1 MLSSIAKKIFGT
13 KNERVMKELSKTV
26 ELVNNFGKNIKDR
39 TNIELTERI
48 SELKPLAREEKFSKI
63 MPEVFA
69 IVREI
74 AERALGMRPF
84 DVQIV
89 GAIVL
94 ANGKIAEMKTGEGKT
109 LAAALP
115 LILNAMT
122 GKGAHLVTVN
132 DYLAK
137 RDALWMAP
145 VYLSLSFSV
154 GIIQSDTASYLIK
167 PKSNNINELELV
179 RSSRKDAYSADIT
192 YGTNNEF
199 GFDYL
204 RDNMSFDIDDYVQ
217 RGFYFAV
224 VDEVDSVLIDEART
238 PLIISGP
245 TEDSTEI
252 YYQSDAAIKKLSK
265 DDYEIDEKNKQS
277 TLKESGVEKIERFLK
292 LSNLYDS
299 ENIKWVHAVD
309 NALRAN
315 TLFKNE
321 VDYLIKD
328 GQILIVD
335 EFTGRAL
342 QGRRYSDGLHQALE
356 AKEHVKIQKESQTY
370 ATVTLQNY
378 FRMYKKLSG
387 MTGTADTEAGEFKEI
402 YDLDVVVIPTNKKL
416 IRDDKNDLIFKTG
429 KERNEAVVN
438 EIAAAH
444 KAGQPTLIGTTSV
457 ENSEI
462 FHSMLKS
469 RRLPHVVLNAKHH
482 EQEAKIIENAGR
494 KGVITIAT
502 SMAGRGV
509 DIKLDKDAKK
519 AGGLYI
525 IGTER
530 QESRRVDN
538 QLRGRSG
545 RQGDPGKSRFF
556 LSLDD
561 NLLRIFG
568 SDRIKLIM
576 DKLGTK
582 YGEPIESKMVTRAV
596 ENAQKKVELFHF
608 NQRKHLL
615 EYDDVMNI
623 QREAIYSRRKMI
635 FEGTDLKNHLF
646 EAAKVLLSR
655 LIERFFPEE
664 GSFDDRDIGGLRR
677 EFRRQFHLEIPLDDD
692 EIRNQPDTE
701 LLLNLLYDFVKEQY
715 NQKEELIGEEQARE
729 LERAIM
735 INTLDALW
743 KDHLYQMDGLR
754 DAVGLRGYGQRDPL
768 VEYKK
773 ESYELFQDLIFKIDS
788 NTVGYLFG
796 LKIVVDS
803 DIEEKQKQTTKTT
816 KTKKTKRKKRQKR

>member
-13 KNERVMKELSKTV
+13 KNERVIKELSKTV
-26 ELVNNFGKNIKDR
+26 ELVNSFGQSIKDKA
-39 TNIELTERI
+39 NIELAERI
-48 SELKPLAREEKFSKI
+48 NELKPLAQEEKFSKI

-69 IVREI
+69 IVRET

-84 DVQIV
+84 DVQII
-89 GAIVL
+89 GAVVL

-115 LILNAMT
+115 LVLNAMA

-145 VYLSLSFSV
+145 VYLSLGFSV

-167 PKSNNINELELV
+167 PKSDNINELELV

-277 TLKESGVEKIERFLK
+277 ILKESGVEKIERFLK

-402 YDLDVVVIPTNKKL
+402 YDLDVVVIPTHKKL
-416 IRDDKNDLIFKTG
+416 IRDDRNDLIFKTG
-429 KERNEAVVN
+429 KERNEAVVD

-462 FHSMLKS
+462 FHRMLKS

-482 EQEAKIIENAGR
+482 EQEAKIIENAGK
-494 KGVITIAT
+494 KGTITIAT

-509 DIKLDKDAKK
+509 DIKLDEDAKK

-576 DKLGTK
+576 NKLGTK
-582 YGEPIESKMVTRAV
+582 YGEPIESKMVTKAV
-596 ENAQKKVELFHF
+596 ENAD
-608 NQRKHLL
+608 RK
-615 EYDDVMNI
+615 
-623 QREAIYSRRKMI
+623 S
-635 FEGTDLKNHLF
+635 
-646 EAAKVLLSR
+646 
-655 LIERFFPEE
+655 
-664 GSFDDRDIGGLRR
+664 
-677 EFRRQFHLEIPLDDD
+677 
-692 EIRNQPDTE
+692 
-701 LLLNLLYDFVKEQY
+701 
-715 NQKEELIGEEQARE
+715 
-729 LERAIM
+729 
-735 INTLDALW
+735 
-743 KDHLYQMDGLR
+743 
-754 DAVGLRGYGQRDPL
+754 
-768 VEYKK
+768 
-773 ESYELFQDLIFKIDS
+773 
-788 NTVGYLFG
+788 
-796 LKIVVDS
+796 VV
-803 DIEEKQKQTTKTT
+803 
-816 KTKKTKRKKRQKR
+816 

>member
-13 KNERVMKELSKTV
+13 KNERVIKELSKTV
-26 ELVNNFGKNIKDR
+26 ELVNNFGKNVEGK
-39 TNIELTERI
+39 TNIELAERI
-48 SELKPLAREEKFSKI
+48 SELKPLAQEEKFSKI

-74 AERALGMRPF
+74 AGRTLGMRPF

-89 GAIVL
+89 GAVVL

-115 LILNAMT
+115 LVLNAMA

-145 VYLSLSFSV
+145 VYLSLGFSV

-167 PKSNNINELELV
+167 PKSDNVNELELV

-299 ENIKWVHAVD
+299 KNIKWVHAVD

-321 VDYLIKD
+321 VDYLVKD

-370 ATVTLQNY
+370 ATITLQNY

-462 FHSMLKS
+462 FHRMLKS

-482 EQEAKIIENAGR
+482 EQEAKIIENAGK
-494 KGVITIAT
+494 KGAITIAT

-509 DIKLDKDAKK
+509 DIKLDEDAKK

-576 DKLGTK
+576 NKLGTK
-582 YGEPIESKMVTRAV
+582 YGEPIESKMVTKAV

-635 FEGTDLKNHLF
+635 FEGTNLKNHLF
-646 EAAKVLLSR
+646 EAAKVLLNR
-655 LIERFFPEE
+655 LIGQFFPEE
-664 GSFDDRDIGGLRR
+664 GSFDDRDISGLRR
-677 EFRRQFHLEIPLDDD
+677 EFRRQFHLEIPLSDD
-692 EIRNQPDTE
+692 EMRNQPDTK
-701 LLLNLLYDFVKEQY
+701 LLLDLLYDFVKEQY

-788 NTVGYLFG
+788 NTAGYLFG

-803 DIEEKQKQTTKTT
+803 DIEEKQKQTTKTR
-816 KTKKTKRKKRQKR
+816 KTKRKKRQKR

>member
-1 MLSSIAKKIFGT
+1 VLSSIAKKIFGT
-13 KNERVMKELSKTV
+13 KNERVIKELSKTV
-26 ELVNNFGKNIKDR
+26 ELVNNFGKNVEGK
-39 TNIELTERI
+39 TNIELAERI
-48 SELKPLAREEKFSKI
+48 SELKPLAQEEKFSKI

-74 AERALGMRPF
+74 AGRTLGMRPF

-89 GAIVL
+89 GAVVL

-115 LILNAMT
+115 LVLNAMA

-145 VYLSLSFSV
+145 VYLSLGFSV

-167 PKSNNINELELV
+167 PKSDNVNELELV

-299 ENIKWVHAVD
+299 KNIKWVHAVD

-321 VDYLIKD
+321 VDYLVKD

-370 ATVTLQNY
+370 ATITLQNY

-462 FHSMLKS
+462 FHRMLKS

-482 EQEAKIIENAGR
+482 EQEAKIIENAGK
-494 KGVITIAT
+494 KGAITIAT

-509 DIKLDKDAKK
+509 DIKLDEDAKK

-576 DKLGTK
+576 NKLGTK
-582 YGEPIESKMVTRAV
+582 YGEPIESKMVTKAV

-635 FEGTDLKNHLF
+635 FEGTNLKNHLF
-646 EAAKVLLSR
+646 EAAKVLLNR
-655 LIERFFPEE
+655 LIGQFFPEE
-664 GSFDDRDIGGLRR
+664 GSFDDRDISGLRR
-677 EFRRQFHLEIPLDDD
+677 EFRRQFHLEIPLSDD
-692 EIRNQPDTE
+692 EMRNQPDTK
-701 LLLNLLYDFVKEQY
+701 LLLDLLYDFVKEQY

-788 NTVGYLFG
+788 NTAGYLFG

-803 DIEEKQKQTTKTT
+803 DIEEKQKQTTKTR
-816 KTKKTKRKKRQKR
+816 KTKRKKRQKR

>member
-13 KNERVMKELSKTV
+13 KNERVIKELSKTV
-26 ELVNNFGKNIKDR
+26 ELVNSFGQSIKDKA
-39 TNIELTERI
+39 NIELAERI
-48 SELKPLAREEKFSKI
+48 NELKPLAQEEKFSKI

-69 IVREI
+69 IVRET

-84 DVQIV
+84 DVQII
-89 GAIVL
+89 GAVVL

-115 LILNAMT
+115 LVLNAMA

-145 VYLSLSFSV
+145 VYLSLGFSV

-167 PKSNNINELELV
+167 PKSDNINELELV

-277 TLKESGVEKIERFLK
+277 ILKESGVEKIERFLK

-402 YDLDVVVIPTNKKL
+402 YDLDVVVIPTHKKL
-416 IRDDKNDLIFKTG
+416 IRDDRNDLIFKTG
-429 KERNEAVVN
+429 KERNEAVVD

-462 FHSMLKS
+462 FHRMLKS

-482 EQEAKIIENAGR
+482 EQEAKIIENAGK
-494 KGVITIAT
+494 KGTITIAT

-509 DIKLDKDAKK
+509 DIKLDEDAKK

-576 DKLGTK
+576 NKLGTK
-582 YGEPIESKMVTRAV
+582 YGEPIESKMVTKAV

-635 FEGTDLKNHLF
+635 FEGTNLKNHLF
-646 EAAKVLLSR
+646 EAAKILLNR
-655 LIERFFPEE
+655 LIGQFFPEE
-664 GSFDDRDIGGLRR
+664 GSFDDRDVSGLRR
-677 EFRRQFHLEIPLDDD
+677 EFRRQFHLEIPLSDD
-692 EIRNQPDTE
+692 EMRNQPDTE
-701 LLLNLLYDFVKEQY
+701 VLLNLLYDFVKEQY
-715 NQKEELIGEEQARE
+715 NQKEELIGEQQARE

-788 NTVGYLFG
+788 NTAGYLFG
-796 LKIVVDS
+796 LKVVVDS
-803 DIEEKQKQTTKTT
+803 DIEEKQKQTTKTR
-816 KTKKTKRKKRQKR
+816 KTKRKKRQKR

>member
-1 MLSSIAKKIFGT
+1 VLNSIVKKIFGT
-13 KNERVMKELSKTV
+13 KNERTVKELGKSV
-26 ELVNNFGKNIKDR
+26 EKINRLEEMVKEKSDE
-39 TNIELTERI
+39 ELKERI
-48 SELKPLAREEKFSKI
+48 AELKQFARQEKFDQI
-63 MPEVFA
+63 IYEVFA
-69 IVREI
+69 IVRET
-74 AERALGMRPF
+74 AKRKVGMRPF
-84 DVQIV
+84 DVQIM

-94 ANGKIAEMKTGEGKT
+94 AEGKIAEMKTGEGKT
-109 LAAALP
+109 LVASLP
-115 LILNAMT
+115 LVLNAMA

-145 VYLSLSFSV
+145 IYLSLGLSV
-154 GIIQSDTASYLIK
+154 GVIQSDNSSYLI
-167 PKSNNINELELV
+167 ELNSSDQPELV
-179 RSSRKDAYSADIT
+179 NSSRKDAYNADIT

-204 RDNMSFDIDDYVQ
+204 RDNMSFDINDYSQ

-245 TEDSTEI
+245 TEDSTDI
-252 YYQSDAAIKKLSK
+252 YYKSDMAIKKLSK
-265 DDYEIDEKNKQS
+265 DDYEVDEKNKQA
-277 TLKESGVEKIERFLK
+277 TLKETGVEKIEKYLNI
-292 LSNLYDS
+292 SNLYDP
-299 ENIKWVHAVD
+299 ENIKWVHAID

-315 TLFKNE
+315 TLFKKE
-321 VDYLIKD
+321 VDYLVKD

-335 EFTGRAL
+335 EFTGRIL

-370 ATVTLQNY
+370 ATITLQNY

-402 YDLDVVVIPTNKKL
+402 YNLDVVVIPTNKPL
-416 IRDDKNDLIFKTG
+416 IREDKNDLIFKTD
-429 KERNEAVVN
+429 KERNEAVIK
-438 EIAAAH
+438 EIEKAH

-457 ENSEI
+457 EKSEI
-462 FHSMLKS
+462 FHKMLRS
-469 RRLPHVVLNAKHH
+469 RHLPHVVLNAKHH
-482 EQEAKIIENAGR
+482 EQEAKIIENAGK
-494 KGVITIAT
+494 KGAITIAT

-509 DIKLDKDAKK
+509 DIKLDEDARA

-545 RQGDPGKSRFF
+545 RQGDPGKSQFF

-561 NLLRIFG
+561 DLLRIFG

-576 DKLGTK
+576 NKLGTK
-582 YGEPIESKMVTRAV
+582 YGEPIESKMVTKAV

-623 QREAIYSRRKMI
+623 QREAIYSRRRMI
-635 FEGTDLKNHLF
+635 LEGGDLKNHLF
-646 EAAKVLLSR
+646 ETAKIVLKQ
-655 LIERFFPEE
+655 LIGRFLPEDVSQE
-664 GSFDDRDIGGLRR
+664 DRDIDGLRR
-677 EFRRQFHLEIPLDDD
+677 EFRRQFHLEIPLSD
-692 EIRNQPDTE
+692 EKMRREADTE
-701 LLLNLLYDFVKEQY
+701 KLLDLIYDFIKEEY
-715 NQKEELIGEEQARE
+715 NKKEELIGAEQARE

-773 ESYELFQDLIFKIDS
+773 ESYELFEDLIFKIDS
-788 NTVGYLFG
+788 NTVNYLFG
-796 LKIVVDS
+796 LKIVMEDNA
-803 DIEEKQKQTTKTT
+803 EEKRKQPT
-816 KTKKTKRKKRQKR
+816 KTKKPKRKKRSKR

>member
-1 MLSSIAKKIFGT
+1 MLSSIAKRIFGT
-13 KNERVMKELSKTV
+13 KNERVIKELSKTV
-26 ELVNNFGKNIKDR
+26 ELVNDFGKNIKGMTD
-39 TNIELTERI
+39 TELAERI
-48 SELKPLAREEKFSKI
+48 DALKPLAREEKFSKI

-69 IVREI
+69 IVREA
-74 AERALGMRPF
+74 AERTLGMRPF

-145 VYLSLSFSV
+145 VYLSLGFSV
-154 GIIQSDTASYLIK
+154 GIIQSDTASYLVK
-167 PKSNNINELELV
+167 PKSDNINELDLV

-252 YYQSDAAIKKLSK
+252 YYQSDAAIKRLSK

-402 YDLDVVVIPTNKKL
+402 YDLDVIVIPTHKKL

-429 KERNEAVVN
+429 KERNEAVVD

-457 ENSEI
+457 ENSEV
-462 FHSMLKS
+462 FHRMLKS

-482 EQEAKIIENAGR
+482 EQEAKIIEDAGK
-494 KGVITIAT
+494 KGTITIAT

-509 DIKLDKDAKK
+509 DIKLDADAKK

-576 DKLGTK
+576 NKLGTK
-582 YGEPIESKMVTRAV
+582 YGEPIESKMVTKAV

-635 FEGTDLKNHLF
+635 FEGTNLKNHLF
-646 EAAKVLLSR
+646 EAAKVLLNR
-655 LIERFFPEE
+655 LIGQFFPEE
-664 GSFDDRDIGGLRR
+664 GSFDDRDVDGLRR
-677 EFRRQFHLEIPLDDD
+677 EFRRQFHLEIPLSND
-692 EIRNQPDTE
+692 EMRNQPDTE

-715 NQKEELIGEEQARE
+715 NQKEELIGEQQARE

-788 NTVGYLFG
+788 NTAGYLFG

-803 DIEEKQKQTTKTT
+803 DIEEKQKQTTKTR
-816 KTKKTKRKKRQKR
+816 KTKRKKRQKR